1 MGRVV
6 DLVNDA
12 GRMAPLFVDTGC
24 IYAASVLGRSLKSW
38 ALKNMSR
45 GWMS

>member
-6 DLVNDA
+6 DPVNDA
-12 GRMAPLFVDTGC
+12 GRTAQLFVDTGC
-24 IYAASVLGRSLKSW
+24 TYAASVLGRSLKSW

-45 GWMS
+45 RWMS